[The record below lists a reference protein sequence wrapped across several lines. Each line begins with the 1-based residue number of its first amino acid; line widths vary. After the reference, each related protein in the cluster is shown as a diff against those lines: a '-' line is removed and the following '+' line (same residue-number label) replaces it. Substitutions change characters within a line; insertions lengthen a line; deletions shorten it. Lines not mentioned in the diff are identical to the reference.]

1 MFAALAPEAWMALA
15 LLAVAYSSLTVAG
28 TGIWSLP
35 ADVAPSSKHVGS
47 IQNFASNFAGI
58 ITPIVIGML
67 LDATGSFVAPLGVI
81 GVIALIGAFNYVV
94 ILGKIEPLPVL
105 NTKEVNADEPHQ
117 HLTSAHHQLDPPDTP

>member
-1 MFAALAPEAWMALA
+1 MALA

-28 TGIWSLP
+28 TGICSLP

-47 IQNFASNFAGI
+47 IGGIQNFASNFAGI

-81 GVIALIGAFNYVV
+81 GVIALIGPFNYLV

-105 NTKEVNADEPHQ
+105 N
-117 HLTSAHHQLDPPDTP
+117 LTRTRSQRRRTPPAPDKCSPPTSVACLK

>member
-47 IQNFASNFAGI
+47 IGGIQNFASNFAGI

-81 GVIALIGAFNYVV
+81 GVIALIGPFNYLV
-94 ILGKIEPLPVL
+94 ILGKIDPLPVL
-105 NTKEVNADEPHQ
+105 NKTQ
-117 HLTSAHHQLDPPDTP
+117 TSTPTNPTST

>member
-47 IQNFASNFAGI
+47 IGGIQNFASNFAGI

-81 GVIALIGAFNYVV
+81 GVIALIGPSTTWSSSARSN
-94 ILGKIEPLPVL
+94 PS
-105 NTKEVNADEPHQ
+105 Q
-117 HLTSAHHQLDPPDTP
+117 SLTRKKSTPTNPTST